1 MQLIKRKGKVSKQPP
16 KYGRMVAW
24 DGQRNARDAV
34 TVRVGQLD
42 VIKGNVQA
50 VDMSGVLINCL
61 CISRV
66 PNGEACFDGFY
77 LGRAAPVS
85 HVRHG

>member
-1 MQLIKRKGKVSKQPP
+1 MGKVSKQPP
-16 KYGRMVAW
+16 KYERMVAW
-24 DGQRNARDAV
+24 DGQGNARDAV

-42 VIKGNVQA
+42 VIKGDVQA
-50 VDMSGVLINCL
+50 VGMSGVLINYL

-66 PNGEACFDGFY
+66 ASGDTCFDGFY
-77 LGRAAPVS
+77 WDRAVPVS

>member
-1 MQLIKRKGKVSKQPP
+1 MGKVSKQPP
-16 KYGRMVAW
+16 KYERMVVW

-42 VIKGNVQA
+42 VIKGDVPA
-50 VDMSGVLINCL
+50 VVMSGVLINYL

-66 PNGEACFDGFY
+66 PSGGACFDGFY
-77 LGRAAPVS
+77 WGRAALVL
-85 HVRHG
+85 HVKHG

>member
-1 MQLIKRKGKVSKQPP
+1 MDINLKGKVSKQPP
-16 KYGRMVAW
+16 KYERMVAW
-24 DGQRNARDAV
+24 DRQRNARDAV

-42 VIKGNVQA
+42 VIEGDVQA
-50 VDMSGVLINCL
+50 VDMSGVLINYL

-66 PNGEACFDGFY
+66 LSGDACFDGFY
-77 LGRAAPVS
+77 WDRAAPVS